1 MSKFASNLRYTWI
14 EHKCLHCIN
23 VGSELHYTTHNNKNF
38 HSGKASLQI
47 FSFSTQLTCWTN
59 LCSLFCAASKHYPS
73 DWKHLPQIKQI
84 PKMAFLGGLLY
95 AWHSVQKVLLS
106 HFILTVYV
114 VGNISPISLMRRL
127 RLESFLPG
135 EGLKWLYG
143 HEV

>member
-1 MSKFASNLRYTWI
+1 
-14 EHKCLHCIN
+14 
-23 VGSELHYTTHNNKNF
+23 
-38 HSGKASLQI
+38 
-47 FSFSTQLTCWTN
+47 
-59 LCSLFCAASKHYPS
+59 
-73 DWKHLPQIKQI
+73 
-84 PKMAFLGGLLY
+84 MAFLGGLLY